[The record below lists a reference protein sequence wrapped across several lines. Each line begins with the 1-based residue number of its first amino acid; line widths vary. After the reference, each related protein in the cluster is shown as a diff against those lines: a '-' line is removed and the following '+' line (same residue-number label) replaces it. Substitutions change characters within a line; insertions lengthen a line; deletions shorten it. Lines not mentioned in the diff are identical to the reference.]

1 MVTSLLLVRISES
14 DEGFYGGEDD
24 EDGEVFIDITED
36 ETVEEIPETVE
47 DNQEKAPETI
57 SKEEKIEN
65 DTKAAQKETE
75 EDIKETLKSML
86 ADDEEEDDDDFEFID
101 IN

>member
-1 MVTSLLLVRISES
+1 MTSLLWFGLES

-47 DNQEKAPETI
+47 DNQEKTPETI

-65 DTKAAQKETE
+65 DTKAAQK
-75 EDIKETLKSML
+75 DGRRYKRNIKVH
-86 ADDEEEDDDDFEFID
+86 AC
-101 IN
+101 